1 MYQIK
6 LKPVYSCP
14 ADDIPQDINLPENWS
29 LSWHQ
34 LETFKALN
42 NPNIDVIFNIAMT
55 GDGKSLAAYLDTLQG
70 EKKRAISLYFSFI
83 SYQ

>member
-6 LKPVYSCP
+6 LQPVYSCP

-29 LSWHQ
+29 LSWDQ

-55 GDGKSLAAYLDTLQG
+55 GDGKSLAAY
-70 EKKRAISLYFSFI
+70 
-83 SYQ
+83 